1 MVAVLVAFRADA
13 QKIGYV
19 NMQEIVTGMPE
30 YAQAD
35 TALGQYQNTLVQEY
49 QAMQQQFQNELNT
62 FVKDSATMSDAV
74 KQVKRG
80 TLQDLSGRISQF
92 QQTMQQQLQQ
102 KQGDLLKPIIEKAQA
117 AVSAVAK
124 SKGYTYV
131 MNDSGQGEILVVKP
145 EGDDLTPSVKAK
157 LGLK

>member
-1 MVAVLVAFRADA
+1 NFINPKAKLTYNMKKLSVLAVAMVAVLVAFRADA

-80 TLQDLSGRISQF
+80 TLQDLSGRISQ
-92 QQTMQQQLQQ
+92 
-102 KQGDLLKPIIEKAQA
+102 
-117 AVSAVAK
+117 
-124 SKGYTYV
+124 
-131 MNDSGQGEILVVKP
+131 
-145 EGDDLTPSVKAK
+145 
-157 LGLK
+157 